1 MIFTNPG
8 TCPHKLDVHQL
19 HCVEEIFGLEGIGLS
34 DHRVRIDHNQGN
46 SFSLPPPPQLR
57 RRPSSVIS
65 MCVCDTPHTT
75 HHTPHTTHLPTV
87 GGLVLPRKAEAAN
100 HQLQCRLHTRK
111 GGGGE
116 SARARER
123 ARENERERE
132 RERETSERASER
144 ASERER
150 ERERE
155 RRFGHLVNVCTLRDH
170 RASWL

>member
-75 HHTPHTTHLPTV
+75 HHTPHTCPLSEDLYCHAKPRQPTTSCNV
-87 GGLVLPRKAEAAN
+87 DCTPEREE
-100 HQLQCRLHTRK
+100 
-111 GGGGE
+111 GE
-116 SARARER
+116 RARAR
-123 ARENERERE
+123 AKERERMSESESE
-132 RERETSERASER
+132 RERRASERASER
-144 ASERER
+144 ARERER

>member
-111 GGGGE
+111 GGG
-116 SARARER
+116 
-123 ARENERERE
+123 
-132 RERETSERASER
+132 
-144 ASERER
+144 ERER